1 MSEVANKH
9 PKGYN
14 NIDDWVKTESPELK
28 NTTKKVDFELEE
40 ESKYSDE
47 DIVLENDDELDVSDD
62 DDFEV
67 FEDDDV
73 SDDDATAEEAETF
86 AEVLELTSFDAL
98 PAKNDNVFAVAKYDT
113 VNTVEI
119 SKTAAAEAKRLVQR
133 ITNFIIEFGDVEL
146 SDIHKKYLKN
156 VQDIE
161 IQNLSD
167 FLRMALVNNAM
178 INNIIER
185 VNATTAED
193 YAIIQSY
200 TNLLNLQMKIRKEIT
215 QIYTAI
221 PTRIKKMKAEVICN
235 QDIEGAAT
243 DEELITEDSGIT
255 QFSSQK
261 QLLKKLAMNISQK
274 KPGQEPEQ
282 KPN

>member
-1 MSEVANKH
+1 MGTPNKH

-14 NIDDWVKTESPELK
+14 NVGDWIKVESKDTKTEKP
-28 NTTKKVDFELEE
+28 DFEMEE
-40 ESKYSDE
+40 TSKYSDTDIVFETEEDE
-47 DIVLENDDELDVSDD
+47 DIDSFDLEDSDSVD
-62 DDFEV
+62 A
-67 FEDDDV
+67 
-73 SDDDATAEEAETF
+73 DDATPEEVETF

-98 PAKNDNVFAVAKYDT
+98 PAKNDNIFAVAKYDT
-113 VNTVEI
+113 IDSVNI
-119 SKTAAAEAKRLVQR
+119 SKTATAEAKRLVQR

-146 SDIHKKYLKN
+146 TETHQKYLKN

-161 IQNLSD
+161 IQNLAD
-167 FLRMALVNNAM
+167 FMRMALMNNAM
-178 INNIIER
+178 INNIVER

-235 QDIEGAAT
+235 QEIGVAED
-243 DEELITEDSGIT
+243 DELITEDSGIT

-261 QLLKKLAMNISQK
+261 QLLKKLAMNIEK
-274 KPGQEPEQ
+274 KRESKVES
-282 KPN
+282 NTLN

>member
-1 MSEVANKH
+1 MSEVSNKH

-47 DIVLENDDELDVSDD
+47 DIVLENEDELDISD

-73 SDDDATAEEAETF
+73 SDDDATTEEAETF